1 MSNKLDENINVTR
14 FSMKSVDD
22 KLKFMEEN
30 INEYYKKLTKD
41 KKTITIKGPDGK
53 VIKAEISRSDPIYMI
68 KFHYLAKSKKKDNID
83 IWGCSIFHGNGG
95 NDLLNDTDTF
105 ENKNINNTF
114 HIRTKKQQEKP
125 VENKIVRNIKA
136 IDKFKNR
143 AKIVGELAQL
153 QRYNTIKIPEMV

>member
-41 KKTITIKGPDGK
+41 KIEIKIRGPDNNE
-53 VIKAEISRSDPIYMI
+53 IKAKISRSDPIYMI
-68 KFHYLAKSKKKDNID
+68 KFHYRKKSKNTDV
-83 IWGCSIFHGNGG
+83 WACSIFHGNGA
-95 NDLLNDTDTF
+95 NTLLKDTDTF
-105 ENKNINNTF
+105 EGKNLNNTF

-125 VENKIVRNIKA
+125 LENKIVRNIKA
-136 IDKFKNR
+136 TDKLKKTAN
-143 AKIVGELAQL
+143 IV
-153 QRYNTIKIPEMV
+153 RN

>member
-53 VIKAEISRSDPIYMI
+53 DIKAEISRSDPIYMI
-68 KFHYLAKSKKKDNID
+68 KFHYRKKSKNID
-83 IWGCSIFHGNGG
+83 VWACSIFHGDAANT
-95 NDLLNDTDTF
+95 LLNDTDTF
-105 ENKNINNTF
+105 EGKNLNNTF
-114 HIRTKKQQEKP
+114 HIRTKEQQKKP

-136 IDKFKNR
+136 DNKK
-143 AKIVGELAQL
+143 L
-153 QRYNTIKIPEMV
+153 QRAAKMAATLKQLKDDNTIEIPDF